1 MSFPIL
7 LFCVALIAVTGP
19 STRNVVLVIA
29 FAYWTYLARVVRGQV
44 LSLKER
50 EFVTA
55 ARTLGVGHLT
65 IIRKHVMPHL
75 MPTIIVYGTLGVATS
90 ILIEASL
97 SFLGIGV
104 PLPGASWGGMISEG
118 QLYFQTAPWLLIA
131 PGVALIL
138 TVLSIN
144 LAGDWLTDVL
154 DTTRRELGR

>member
-1 MSFPIL
+1 M
-7 LFCVALIAVTGP
+7 TGP

-55 ARTLGVGHLT
+55 ARTLGVGHT
-65 IIRKHVMPHL
+65 KIIRKHILPHL
-75 MPTIIVYGTLGVATS
+75 MPTIIVYATLGIATS
-90 ILIEASL
+90 ILLEASL

-104 PLPGASWGGMISEG
+104 PLPQASWGEMISEG
-118 QLYFQTAPWLLIA
+118 QQYFQSAPWLLVV

-138 TVLSIN
+138 TVLAFN
-144 LAGDWLTDVL
+144 LAGDWLTDLL
-154 DTTRRELGR
+154 DPATREGR

>member
-1 MSFPIL
+1 
-7 LFCVALIAVTGP
+7 
-19 STRNVVLVIA
+19 
-29 FAYWTYLARVVRGQV
+29 
-44 LSLKER
+44 
-50 EFVTA
+50 
-55 ARTLGVGHLT
+55 
-65 IIRKHVMPHL
+65 

-104 PLPGASWGGMISEG
+104 PLPQASWGGMISEG

-154 DTTRRELGR
+154 DTEMRELRR